1 MRGYSVH
8 TIVELRCCS
17 YRSCLTRLTDGRCS
31 NCILHDTRIRRCMV
45 HVYENK
51 LHNTWLI
58 SLHAKEKPNAMFG
71 SNSAR
76 IGGCVLVQ
84 KKHPNYCSYTS
95 TASLNV
101 DGKCSFT
108 NCSATSDGGA
118 IHASGILLN
127 LSGTNVFNSNGAE
140 HLGEDYIH
148 IDPLLTLMETTPL
161 LPIWQDIG
169 VEVSMHKRL
178 T

>member
-1 MRGYSVH
+1 
-8 TIVELRCCS
+8 
-17 YRSCLTRLTDGRCS
+17 
-31 NCILHDTRIRRCMV
+31 
-45 HVYENK
+45 
-51 LHNTWLI
+51 
-58 SLHAKEKPNAMFG
+58 MFG

-76 IGGCVLVQ
+76 MVGVSLYK

-108 NCSATSDGGA
+108 NCSATRDGGA

-161 LPIWQDIG
+161 LPIWQDMG